1 LGETPLQ
8 WLELVFILRELEV
21 DCIPI
26 NTLNPRPGT
35 PLENMIPPPPLEVI
49 KLIAITRL
57 IVPDVEIKLA
67 GGREVNLKD
76 FQATA
81 FLAGVTGMIVGG
93 YLTTKGRCEEDDC
106 QMLKDLE
113 LA

>member
-1 LGETPLQ
+1 M
-8 WLELVFILRELEV
+8 
-21 DCIPI
+21 
-26 NTLNPRPGT
+26 
-35 PLENMIPPPPLEVI
+35 ENMIPPSPLEVI

-67 GGREVNLKD
+67 GGRETNLRD

-93 YLTTKGRCEEDDC
+93 YLTTPGRGEDDDY
-106 QMLKDLE
+106 QMLKDLGRSCE
-113 LA
+113 GTIVMQKRDNSFRKV